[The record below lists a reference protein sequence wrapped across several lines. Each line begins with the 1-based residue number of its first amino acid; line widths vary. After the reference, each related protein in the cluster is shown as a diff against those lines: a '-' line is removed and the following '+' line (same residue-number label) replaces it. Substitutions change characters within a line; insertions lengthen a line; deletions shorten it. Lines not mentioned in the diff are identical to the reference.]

1 MTGFIKVNQ
10 GREGSRERELCT
22 GEWVGEGKNLAL
34 KAEGGCLVGGA
45 ASIHSVFTLLSRY
58 CLCGTQPRQLT
69 CPSNQQPGM

>member
-34 KAEGGCLVGGA
+34 KAEGGCLVGGV
-45 ASIHSVFTLLSRY
+45 ASIQCLHAFIVVLSVWYPTETAHMSI
-58 CLCGTQPRQLT
+58 
-69 CPSNQQPGM
+69 